1 MKALRTILVI
11 DDDEKFSFG
20 LVSMLRR
27 NGYQVL
33 TATNGAQ
40 GLEIIR
46 SKGPDII
53 LCDVMMPPPNGIQL
67 KKELARD
74 PESARIPFLFLTAR
88 TSVADKVVGLEY
100 GADDYITKPFDINE
114 LLARIQSV
122 LVRDELG
129 RKRGIQEMTGALE
142 QLHGSISV
150 NLSHEMRAPLTDL
163 LTTLDLVLRDKFN
176 ESGSE
181 LYGYIE
187 KANSSAHR
195 IKFLIEDLV
204 MLNDMDQGKMDIL
217 RDNILLQNSLT
228 NTIDQT
234 RKVWA
239 NKDIN
244 FQLDINPGM
253 TVYAPHSGFSHI
265 LSHLLDNAC
274 KFSPEKSMV
283 KISVREN
290 ALGGCIFEVLDEGN
304 GIPLELREKVFER
317 YFQIK
322 QLDAYHHGGLGIGLT
337 IARAFAKSLKGDVQ
351 ILDSRV
357 GCRTRMVIPQYN
369 FE

>member
-20 LVSMLRR
+20 LVPMLRR

-195 IKFLIEDLV
+195 IKFLA
-204 MLNDMDQGKMDIL
+204 
-217 RDNILLQNSLT
+217 RFRNS
-228 NTIDQT
+228 
-234 RKVWA
+234 K
-239 NKDIN
+239 
-244 FQLDINPGM
+244 
-253 TVYAPHSGFSHI
+253 
-265 LSHLLDNAC
+265 
-274 KFSPEKSMV
+274 
-283 KISVREN
+283 
-290 ALGGCIFEVLDEGN
+290 
-304 GIPLELREKVFER
+304 
-317 YFQIK
+317 
-322 QLDAYHHGGLGIGLT
+322 
-337 IARAFAKSLKGDVQ
+337 
-351 ILDSRV
+351 
-357 GCRTRMVIPQYN
+357 
-369 FE
+369 